1 LNNIYEFDTLP
12 EAMISEKTLYAIIA
26 VIVLVGGIG
35 IGAAYYHEVS
45 AVSSHS
51 PQELSSSLTM
61 IITPNVWFNNSTGT
75 QPAFFVVEPNGQLAS
90 SATIKLPAHTL
101 ITLTIIDYDG
111 ALATNLGSNGTS
123 NNSTYAKVIGT
134 VGGVEYVYN
143 GSSSYINATLSGNS
157 SNNITIQKGI
167 GWAVSS
173 LPWVG
178 GASGGWEEIGTF
190 TITSQ
195 SGQILLNV
203 PSFGGTNPSG
213 GTVTVTQFYLNST
226 GSFNWQCFVP
236 CGSGSSGWDGAMST
250 PGWMMGTVQVS

>member
-1 LNNIYEFDTLP
+1 
-12 EAMISEKTLYAIIA
+12 MISEKTLYALIA
-26 VIVLVGGIG
+26 VIVVVGGIG

-45 AVSSHS
+45 VVPSSS
-51 PQELSSSLTM
+51 NQSLTTSLTM
-61 IITPNVWFNNSTGT
+61 IISPNVWFNNSTGT
-75 QPAFFVVEPNGQLAS
+75 QPAFFVVEPNGELAS
-90 SATIKLPAHTL
+90 SALIQLPVHTK

-111 ALATNLGSNGTS
+111 ALAANIGSNGTS

-134 VGGVEYVYN
+134 IGGLEYVYN

-157 SNNITIQKGI
+157 SNNITIQHGV

-178 GASGGWEEIGTF
+178 GAAGGWEVSHTF
-190 TITSQ
+190 TITQ
-195 SGQILLNV
+195 NGQILLNV

-226 GSFNWQCFVP
+226 GSFTWQCFVP
-236 CGSGSSGWDGAMST
+236 CGSSASGWNGAMST
-250 PGWMMGTVQVS
+250 PGWMTGTVQVIS